1 MAYFTGNCV
10 LTKTKIEKGY
20 IDVEGNIY
28 EKNNILNY
36 LTKYRESPVSNIPL
50 SICDLKELLFN
61 IDDIIVYNEIIEL
74 NDSINELNNNYNGKF
89 KSNIL
94 SCNAENSN
102 FSLFEFKDEIL
113 KWYEYFKEKIIF
125 CKYLCDLKN
134 EDNKYQFDLIFI
146 NIDTVLEFLKSEIFK
161 IYYDFNQ
168 VKNKINE
175 IIIKKAFEEKS
186 NKENLEYKLF
196 LINSYEGDISNDRL
210 FLNLPLL
217 PTRKRKRKS

>member
-28 EKNNILNY
+28 EKNYILNY

-175 IIIKKAFEEKS
+175 IIIKKAFEEES